1 MYNKIIK
8 RAAITGATGMI
19 GMALISLLLEEN
31 IEILALVRKDSAKI
45 NNLPE
50 DKKLNIIELDFLE
63 EDSIDREKI
72 NEDLKCDVF
81 FHLGWAATIGNGRN
95 DIDLQMKNIKGTIN
109 AVKIAKS
116 LGCHT
121 FLGSGSQAEYGIATE
136 KLSAK
141 TNTNPITGYGA
152 AKLSAGIMSR
162 TYAKSLE
169 MKHIWCR
176 ILSIYGPYDNEQTMM
191 MSAIKAFVNNEE
203 IKFTKG
209 EQIWDYLYVKDC
221 ARAIFLS
228 AKKGIDGKIYLVG
241 SGKTRKLKEYIE
253 KIHLISDTKV
263 QSGIGLR
270 PYPNN
275 QVMYLQADIEELS
288 KDTGFVP
295 EVEFEAGIKQ
305 TIDWYKSNN
314 NIKD

>member
-1 MYNKIIK
+1 MHNKTIK
-8 RAAITGATGMI
+8 RVAITGATGMI
-19 GMALISLLLEEN
+19 GMALISLLLEKN
-31 IEILALVRKDSAKI
+31 IEVLALVRKDSAKA
-45 NNLPE
+45 NSLPK

-63 EDSIDREKI
+63 EDSIDKEKI
-72 NEDLKCDVF
+72 NENLGCDVF

-95 DIDLQMKNIKGTIN
+95 DIDLQMKNIEGTIN

-121 FLGSGSQAEYGIATE
+121 FLGSGSQAEYGITTE
-136 KLSAK
+136 RLSAK

-162 TYAKSLE
+162 IYAKSLD

-176 ILSIYGPYDNEQTMM
+176 ILSIYGPYDNDQTMM

-203 IKFTKG
+203 IEFTKG

-228 AKKGIDGKIYLVG
+228 AKKGINGKVYPIG

-253 KIHLISDTKV
+253 KIHLISGTEV
-263 QSGIGLR
+263 QSGIGLK
-270 PYPNN
+270 PYPKG
-275 QVMYLQADIEELS
+275 QVMYLQADIDELIN
-288 KDTGFVP
+288 DTGFVP
-295 EVEFEAGIKQ
+295 EVEVESGIKQ
-305 TIDWYKSNN
+305 TIDWYKSN
-314 NIKD
+314 KQR